1 MVTVAEYLVKKIS
14 TLGKGAHSLDTIY
27 KATSRHWPFTRETRK
42 SVIRATLQ
50 RNSRGS
56 AQYNGKNNLFRHY
69 GEGSW
74 GLHTR

>member
-1 MVTVAEYLVKKIS
+1 MVTVADYLVNKIP
-14 TLGKGAHSLDTIY
+14 TLGKGAHTLDEIY
-27 KATSRHWPFTRETRK
+27 KATSRHWPFSRESRK

-56 AQYNGKNNLFRHY
+56 AQYAGKKNLFRHY